1 GGRGRWGG
9 PVGGREVRFDLDASE
24 DATVVEVHAAD
35 AVGLLHRVTS
45 ALADLD
51 LDIVRAKVQTLG
63 PRVVD
68 AFSVRSPLGG
78 KVTDP
83 AVLAAVARAL
93 LHPVAAVSDR

>member
-1 GGRGRWGG
+1 
-9 PVGGREVRFDLDASE
+9 VLFDLEASD

-35 AVGLLHRVTS
+35 AVGLLYRVTS

-68 AFSVRSPLGG
+68 AFSVRSPRVG

-83 AVLAAVARAL
+83 AVLAEIERAL
-93 LHPVAAVSDR
+93 LHALAEV